1 MGPWLF
7 LIMINDLYVPG
18 VQLWK
23 YVDDITMSES
33 VGKNQ
38 SSNIQSAADEL
49 TDQAETD
56 RFQLNVAKCKEIRV
70 SFAGQTRP
78 FAPVT
83 VIRTVK

>member
-23 YVDDITMSES
+23 YVDDITMSEC
-33 VGKNQ
+33 VRKNQ

-49 TDQAETD
+49 TDQAETN
-56 RFQLNVAKCKEIRV
+56 RFQLNVAKCKLGDE
-70 SFAGQTRP
+70 SQFC
-78 FAPVT
+78 
-83 VIRTVK
+83 